1 MRIILAAL
9 SVVILAAIA
18 GCAPASNTNDV
29 ADIEAIDD
37 AVGKLN
43 EAFEAR
49 DAEAIKALMTEDH
62 VTVTKYYGTPQSVS
76 GQIGSL
82 AELNYK
88 QTNASEPTVV
98 MLGPDAAVWTAI
110 ADLDVTFEGKSLV
123 GRAFLTSVMVKRE
136 GKWLEQM
143 FQVTRLAP

>member
-9 SVVILAAIA
+9 SFAILTVTA
-18 GCAPASNTNDV
+18 GCAPASNTSDV
-29 ADIEAIDD
+29 AAVEAIDD

-49 DAEAIKALMTEDH
+49 DAAAIKALMTEDH
-62 VTVTKYYGTPQSVS
+62 VTVTKYYRTPQSVS

-82 AELNYK
+82 AELNYR

-98 MLGPDAAVWTAI
+98 MLGPDAAVLTVT
-110 ADLDVTFEGKSLV
+110 ADLDVTFEDKSLV

>member
-1 MRIILAAL
+1 MRMFLAAL
-9 SVVILAAIA
+9 SVVTLAAIA
-18 GCAPASNTNDV
+18 GCAPVSNNNDV

-62 VTVTKYYGTPQSVS
+62 VTVTRYYGTPQSVS

-98 MLGPDAAVWTAI
+98 MLGRDAAVWTAI